1 MKGITLLVV
10 LISTSLG
17 DSTWLR
23 RKDGCERWQMWVQ
36 LNASISFCIF
46 IKMQMS
52 EIVSWRKLFKD
63 QAWFI
68 LWWPFSWPTWSRN
81 LHVVSQKVCSKIK
94 RPRISTCEFQNALHG
109 LKYWLHIWYES
120 YQNAISLE
128 RVNCLVL
135 WLLWEGY
142 SNGNLVVRKMIM
154 KKIGH

>member
-10 LISTSLG
+10 LISTFLG

-23 RKDGCERWQMWVQ
+23 RKDGCERWQIWVQ

-46 IKMQMS
+46 IKKS
-52 EIVSWRKLFKD
+52 NEWDCVLKD
-63 QAWFI
+63 LVQRSSMIYPLMAIFMAN
-68 LWWPFSWPTWSRN
+68 LSRN
-81 LHVVSQKVCSKIK
+81 LHVVFQKVCSKIE
-94 RPRISTCEFQNALHG
+94 RPRISMCKFKNALHG

-128 RVNCLVL
+128 CVNCLVL
-135 WLLWEGY
+135 WFLWEGC